1 MPKIPVYQQQVGVAA
16 GGLGP
21 RANSAAFEAPGK
33 ATAAFGEQLGDVAY
47 KLAEQ
52 ERKREDRRILQEE
65 SEAAK
70 ESAMQ
75 KNMEDQSTTFGAA
88 KNNMEAHKADYLKSL
103 ENKGYSK
110 RRLALV
116 KSEIDSQFS
125 IASLNAQKSAFD
137 RGTQLSTEADNK
149 SLDSHRQTMRT
160 AVPGS
165 APYMLAEANAAKIFD
180 AAKTENRKLS
190 YSPQSFAQNVKV
202 DTFNLKL
209 ESAQSPAELDAAYQ
223 TLKND
228 TSLNPSV
235 LIKAKSSVATAK
247 SNLGTKLYES
257 TLETVVEADMSSSE
271 AQQLIDGYKA
281 GEDFSI
287 TRQNGDTISFNAK
300 EMPVGRRNQLISE
313 AEKIK
318 KGFQIEL
325 RSANTA
331 SIVDGYETAG
341 KDGALAIALDV
352 YNTTEDV
359 EDANASVLAT
369 ARTMDAQAKIALAE
383 GNFEQARLLSETA
396 SALVTESFGG
406 NPSLIESADTS
417 KSANSISKSVAA
429 TTITLGQEQ
438 QKQIRFD
445 AGVRAFAAGELD
457 NYEGAYTADEEEAMM
472 NQAFAELEPGPD
484 LLTRQL
490 DLLARNNMTSRKI
503 KGVIDGA
510 VNEALSPSFDPD
522 SDVNPVLQGLEAY
535 RQIKARGKGILA
547 DHATEQNQAYFD
559 SVMALEEV
567 GVETV
572 DAINR
577 VTRGFNSGVDVD
589 AKYSVV
595 KSEVDGILDANVTTV
610 FGAVLFGEKVDNRSS
625 IQQRLEDLSKTYISM
640 GTMDAKSAVQAA
652 AKSINESHINLRGQ
666 LIPRRKS
673 YPKDI
678 KAMVDLAA
686 TDFFNKNQ
694 ALPAG
699 DKGKITDLQIDDIAL
714 IPTSGRSDEWIVIHN
729 GVVASYAGA
738 PLYPIG
744 DLQGLYEADT
754 SVQTAKKIKENLERR
769 GLTEP
774 QKLQTEVQR
783 LRREA
788 GELTG
793 LNLSNIRKEQGK
805 EAADAAI
812 AKRKSLL
819 EEAAELQKS
828 GVELERLQSGS

>member
-1 MPKIPVYQQQVGVAA
+1 MPKIPVYEQQVETAA
-16 GGLGP
+16 GSLGP
-21 RANSAAFEAPGK
+21 RMGAEFEASGK
-33 ATAAFGEQLGDVAY
+33 GMANFGKEVGEVAFKFGMMEKD
-47 KLAEQ
+47 
-52 ERKREDRRILQEE
+52 REDRRILQEE
-65 SEAAK
+65 TEFAK
-70 ESAMQ
+70 EFAMQ
-75 KNMEDQSTTFGAA
+75 KQMEDQSVNFGDA
-88 KNNMEAHKADYLKSL
+88 KNKMETEKNDYLKKL
-103 ENKGYSK
+103 DNKGYSK
-110 RRLALV
+110 RRLGLV

-125 IASLNAQKSAFD
+125 IASLNAQQNAFN
-137 RGTQLSTEADNK
+137 RGTKLSTEADNK

-160 AVPGS
+160 TAPGS
-165 APYMLAEANAAKIFD
+165 APYMLAEANAVKVFD
-180 AAKTENRKLS
+180 AAKAENRKLS
-190 YSPQSFAQNVKV
+190 YSPQSFTQKVKV

-209 ESAQSPAELDAAYQ
+209 ESAQTPAELDAAYQ
-223 TLKND
+223 ALKND
-228 TSLNPSV
+228 TSLNPGV
-235 LIKAKSSVATAK
+235 LIKAKGSVATAK

-287 TRQNGDTISFNAK
+287 NRQNGDTISFSAK

-331 SIVDGYETAG
+331 SIIDGYEEAG
-341 KDGALAIALDV
+341 TDGALAIALDV

-383 GNFEQARLLSETA
+383 GNFGQAKLLSETA
-396 SALVTESFGG
+396 NELVTESFGG
-406 NPSLIESADTS
+406 RPSLIESADTS
-417 KSANSISKSVAA
+417 TSANSISKSVAA
-429 TTITLGQEQ
+429 TGITLVQEQ
-438 QKQIRFD
+438 QKQIKFD
-445 AGVRAFAAGELD
+445 AGVKAFAAGELD
-457 NYEGAYTADEEEAMM
+457 NYAGAYTADEEEAMM
-472 NQAFAELEPGPD
+472 NQGLSGKSLPE
-484 LLTRQL
+484 QL
-490 DLLARNNMTSRKI
+490 DLLSRNNMTSPTI
-503 KGVIDGA
+503 KGAIDGG
-510 VNEALSPSFDPD
+510 VNEALSPSFDPS

-535 RQIKARGKGILA
+535 RQVKARGKGILA

-559 SVMALEEV
+559 SVMALEAV

-686 TDFFNKNQ
+686 KDFFDKNQ
-694 ALPAG
+694 ALPAA

-729 GVVASYAGA
+729 GVVASYSGA

-744 DLQGLYEADT
+744 DLQGLYDADT
-754 SVQTAKKIKENLERR
+754 SVQTKKIIQENLEKR

-793 LNLSNIRKEQGK
+793 LNLSNIRKEQGE
-805 EAADAAI
+805 EAAEAAI
-812 AKRKSLL
+812 TKRKSLL
-819 EEAAELQKS
+819 EEADKLQKS
-828 GVELERLQSGS
+828 GVELGRLKSGS

>member
-1 MPKIPVYQQQVGVAA
+1 
-16 GGLGP
+16 
-21 RANSAAFEAPGK
+21 
-33 ATAAFGEQLGDVAY
+33 
-47 KLAEQ
+47 
-52 ERKREDRRILQEE
+52 
-65 SEAAK
+65 
-70 ESAMQ
+70 MQ
-75 KNMEDQSTTFGAA
+75 KQMEDQSTNFGDA
-88 KNNMEAHKADYLKSL
+88 KANMEIQKEDYLKRL
-103 ENKGYSK
+103 ENKGYNK
-110 RRLALV
+110 RRLGLV
-116 KSEIDSQFS
+116 KSQIDSQFS

-160 AVPGS
+160 AAPGS

-300 EMPVGRRNQLISE
+300 EMPVSRRNQLISE

-359 EDANASVLAT
+359 KDANASVLAT

-383 GNFEQARLLSETA
+383 GDFQQAKLLSETA
-396 SALVTESFGG
+396 NALVTESFGG
-406 NPSLIESADTS
+406 RPSLIESADTS
-417 KSANSISKSVAA
+417 TSANSISKSVAA
-429 TTITLGQEQ
+429 TGITLVQEQ
-438 QKQIRFD
+438 QKQIKFD
-445 AGVRAFAAGELD
+445 AGVKAFAAGELD
-457 NYEGAYTADEEEAMM
+457 NYAGAYTADEEEAMM
-472 NQAFAELEPGPD
+472 NQGLSGKSLPE
-484 LLTRQL
+484 QL
-490 DLLARNNMTSRKI
+490 DLLSRNNMTSPTI
-503 KGVIDGA
+503 KSIIDGA
-510 VNEALSPSFDPD
+510 MKEGLSPSFDPS

-535 RQIKARGKGILA
+535 RQVKARGKGILA

-559 SVMALEEV
+559 SVLALEAV

-678 KAMVDLAA
+678 KTMVDLAA

-699 DKGKITDLQIDDIAL
+699 DKGKITDLNIDDIAL

-738 PLYPIG
+738 PLYTIG
-744 DLQGLYEADT
+744 DLQGLYDADT
-754 SVQTAKKIKENLERR
+754 SVQTAKKIQENLKKR

-793 LNLSNIRKEQGK
+793 LNLSNIRKEQGE

-828 GVELERLQSGS
+828 GVELGRLQSGS

>member
-75 KNMEDQSTTFGAA
+75 KNMEDQSTTFGDA
-88 KNNMEAHKADYLKSL
+88 KNSMAAHKADYLKNL

-125 IASLNAQKSAFD
+125 IASLDAQKNAFN

-160 AVPGS
+160 AAPGS

-190 YSPQSFAQNVKV
+190 YSPQSFTQNVKV

-209 ESAQSPAELDAAYQ
+209 ESAQTPAELDAAYQ
-223 TLKND
+223 TLKGD

-257 TLETVVEADMSSSE
+257 TLETVVEADMSSAE
-271 AQQLIDGYKA
+271 AQQLIDGFKA

-341 KDGALAIALDV
+341 RDGALAIALDV

-383 GNFEQARLLSETA
+383 GNFEQAKLLSETA
-396 SALVTESFGG
+396 NALVTESFGG
-406 NPSLIESADTS
+406 RPSLIESADTS
-417 KSANSISKSVAA
+417 TSANSISKSVAA
-429 TTITLGQEQ
+429 TGITLVQEQ
-438 QKQIRFD
+438 QKQIKFD
-445 AGVRAFAAGELD
+445 AGVKAFAAGELD
-457 NYEGAYTADEEEAMM
+457 NYAGAYTADEEEAMM
-472 NQAFAELEPGPD
+472 NQGLSGKSLPE
-484 LLTRQL
+484 QL
-490 DLLARNNMTSRKI
+490 DLLSRNNMTSPTI
-503 KGVIDGA
+503 KSIIDGA
-510 VNEALSPSFDPD
+510 MKEGLSPSFDPS

-535 RQIKARGKGILA
+535 RQVKARGEGILA

-559 SVMALEEV
+559 SVLALEAV

-678 KAMVDLAA
+678 KTMVDLAA

-744 DLQGLYEADT
+744 DLQGLYDADT
-754 SVQTAKKIKENLERR
+754 SVQTAKKIQENLKKR

-793 LNLSNIRKEQGK
+793 LNLSNIRKEQGE
-805 EAADAAI
+805 EAAAAAI

-819 EEAAELQKS
+819 EEADKLQKS
-828 GVELERLQSGS
+828 GVELGRLSSGS